1 MSRVTATVLD
11 RQQNQRDELRNRLLR
26 CSVLPICFQDEW
38 ICLENIHHLRPDFA
52 LLRTDSYERTFRFVN
67 IAKAI
72 RSDFPILV
80 LSKKND
86 VEGFVRNN
94 WLANLRFLRY
104 PAEDEEFQG
113 AIGSLDKGKKNAA
126 PANSGG
132 SIGRKKKADA
142 GVCPYWGCLRKQF
155 SFRGRNGVGKK
166 CIAEAIHGFSVAKD
180 DELEFIDA
188 KDVSGKWIRE
198 TGKRL
203 LGVRCSDGNGSS
215 AVKII
220 ENIENLPLPVQSQLL
235 LLMESVNG
243 DGMGNNKNV
252 VSAPFITLAG
262 GDLDASVQSGAFRKD
277 LYHRLSVLKLTIP
290 PLCGHDDDICAMAE
304 HFAARYGI
312 RSNGGICRLP
322 DAVVANFTAYHW
334 PGNIP
339 ELKQTVTQM
348 VSAAQQGKCL
358 EHASGPCNC
367 SIKEQE
373 KRGVGAWIDAEDI
386 HRYLQKNADISLKK
400 AKTRYA
406 AKVEKKIMKA
416 ALAHTNGNCKKAA
429 VLLNISYKSMLNKVK
444 AYRLV

>member
-1 MSRVTATVLD
+1 MAAS
-11 RQQNQRDELRNRLLR
+11 
-26 CSVLPICFQDEW
+26 
-38 ICLENIHHLRPDFA
+38 
-52 LLRTDSYERTFRFVN
+52 
-67 IAKAI
+67 
-72 RSDFPILV
+72 
-80 LSKKND
+80 
-86 VEGFVRNN
+86 
-94 WLANLRFLRY
+94 
-104 PAEDEEFQG
+104 AE
-113 AIGSLDKGKKNAA
+113 
-126 PANSGG
+126 
-132 SIGRKKKADA
+132 RKKLMQELPLL
-142 GVCPYWGCLRKQF
+142 GLFMETILIQGE
-155 SFRGRNGVGKK
+155 NGVGKK

-203 LGVRCSDGNGSS
+203 LGVRCSDRNGSS
-215 AVKII
+215 TVKII

-243 DGMGNNKNV
+243 DGMGKNKNE

-290 PLCGHDDDICAMAE
+290 PLCGHDEDICAMAE

-322 DAVVANFTAYHW
+322 EAVVANFTAYHW

-367 SIKEQE
+367 SINGQE

-386 HRYLQKNADISLKK
+386 HRYLQENSDISLKK

-416 ALAHTNGNCKKAA
+416 ALAHTNGNCKKAS
-429 VLLNISYKSMLNKVK
+429 VLLNISYKSMLNKAKV
-444 AYRLV
+444 YRLV